1 MLAGP
6 LWGSHIS
13 VSSSNPFQKVLS
25 LPRLYQIAWGTLLA
39 LFLSAESTL
48 AAWDLKISY
57 KTSVTGSNVLLKLG
71 TNGSGFLIEK
81 LIWEEFQ

>member
-1 MLAGP
+1 MPNCMGDF
-6 LWGSHIS
+6 I
-13 VSSSNPFQKVLS
+13 
-25 LPRLYQIAWGTLLA
+25 GT
-39 LFLSAESTL
+39 FLSAESTL

-81 LIWEEFQ
+81 LIWEQFQ